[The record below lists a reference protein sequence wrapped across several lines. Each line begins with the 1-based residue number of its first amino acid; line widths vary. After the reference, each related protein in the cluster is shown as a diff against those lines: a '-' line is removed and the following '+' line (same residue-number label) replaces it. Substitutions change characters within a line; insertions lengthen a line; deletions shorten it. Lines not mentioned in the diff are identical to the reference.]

1 MKSIVNYKRIG
12 DKPFLIMMCGLPGS
26 GKSTFAENS
35 ITVTSGARQYK
46 PVIHSSDGLRKEIYG
61 NESTQ
66 GDANKVFGELH
77 KRIKNDRKQSG
88 CPTVYLHHS
97 FRSYRDSRNRCIPC
111 QSRAS
116 DRSSALAATA

>member
-35 ITVTSGARQYK
+35 ITVTSGVRQYK

-61 NESTQ
+61 DESTHEA
-66 GDANKVFGELH
+66 DLFAH
-77 KRIKNDRKQSG
+77 
-88 CPTVYLHHS
+88 
-97 FRSYRDSRNRCIPC
+97 
-111 QSRAS
+111 
-116 DRSSALAATA
+116 

>member
-1 MKSIVNYKRIG
+1 MKSIVNYKRIC

-35 ITVTSGARQYK
+35 ITVTSGVKQYK

-77 KRIKNDRKQSG
+77 KRIKNDLIAGKDVIYDATCIKRNS
-88 CPTVYLHHS
+88 VFS
-97 FRSYRDSRNRCIPC
+97 FSKN
-111 QSRAS
+111 
-116 DRSSALAATA
+116 